1 MAGPGFPLDAYLE
14 RIGAVEAPDA
24 GVESLYRLHAAQVF
38 AIPFENLDIHLGRD
52 ISLAPAA
59 LAEKLIG
66 RRRGGYCFE
75 LNGLLSLALG
85 ALGHAPRPCLARVL
99 HGRPE
104 PGPRTHLVLL
114 LELGGRTW
122 LADAGFGGPGLRAP
136 IPLEPGRVDAQYGE
150 RYRLRRDPLLGLV
163 LQQEDGEGWRDL
175 YALDAGLTLPADIEM
190 ANFFTSCWPG
200 SLFRQRRICALAM
213 PSGRVT
219 LGDFELVIRQGGTL
233 RREILAPGPAYLEA
247 LATHFGLE
255 LGVAYDAFVPAA
267 VPPPS

>member
-14 RIGAVEAPDA
+14 RIGAGGPFDTGA
-24 GVESLYRLHAAQVF
+24 ESLHRLHTAQVF

-99 HGRPE
+99 YGRPG
-104 PGPRTHLVLL
+104 PGPRTHQVLL

-122 LADAGFGGPGLRAP
+122 LADVGFGGPGLRAP

-150 RYRLRRDPLLGLV
+150 RYRLRRDPSLGLV
-163 LQQEDGEGWRDL
+163 LQQESGEGWQDL
-175 YALDAGLTLPADIEM
+175 YAFSAELTLPADIDM
-190 ANFFTSCWPG
+190 ANFFTSRWPG
-200 SLFRQRRICALAM
+200 SPFRQRRICALAM

-219 LGDFELVIRQGGTL
+219 LSDFELAIRQGGTL
-233 RREILAPGPAYLEA
+233 RRETLEPGPAYLEA
-247 LATHFGLE
+247 LVTHFGLE
-255 LGVAYDAFVPAA
+255 LDVAYDAFAAPASST
-267 VPPPS
+267 P